1 MAEVKRLIAEVYARD
16 GIRIEAGDPA
26 FALATITRLVLED
39 AAEQISEH
47 IRSGLAEFAEAVH
60 KTEARAG
67 KVLAEQVK
75 EIAAELRSELEADVE
90 KARLDV
96 TQILLAV
103 NAAHNRPASIR
114 WGITAGAIS
123 ALLFTTGL
131 WIGAN
136 FLR

>member
-1 MAEVKRLIAEVYARD
+1 MVEVKRLIAEVYARD

-39 AAEQISEH
+39 AVDQIREH
-47 IRSGLAEFAEAVH
+47 IRSGMAEFADAVH

-67 KVLAEQVK
+67 KVLAERVK
-75 EIAAELRSELEADVE
+75 EVAAELSREIEADVE
-90 KARLDV
+90 KTRLDV
-96 TQILLAV
+96 AQILQGVNPTHAKAAPARWLAS
-103 NAAHNRPASIR
+103 AAI
-114 WGITAGAIS
+114 AG
-123 ALLFTTGL
+123 ALLFTAGL